1 MKKDNNKDY
10 TEVWKKLQR
19 GIDYNTKLDLYT
31 KNTLY
36 WNFYNDNQWIGVK
49 NNGLPKWQF
58 NICKAIINY
67 FVAFICSQTLKIKYS
82 INNVSDN
89 AVTEEDK
96 RLELFAEK
104 MSNIAQMKWEKDK
117 MDYKLRKLM
126 TDGAVTGDY
135 CAYVLWDKNIK
146 TGQYETGDF
155 TTEVVDGVNVFFGNP
170 NCADVEKQPYILI
183 RGRDTVDNL
192 QNEARTIGKISE
204 EEIQTITSDTDTEY
218 QAGEQSKKELEN
230 AGEFGKCTFVIEFY
244 KKNGTVYFNKS
255 TKNCVIRKDVD
266 LGIEKFP
273 VAWGNWDT
281 IKNSYHGNPPIA
293 GIIDNQISINQLFAM
308 VAYAMKM
315 NAFGKVVY
323 DGTRIIDGWNNNI
336 GEAIRADGDV
346 DGIVK
351 QIQAGNFNSAIL
363 SVIDMAVNYTKQFVG
378 ANDILMGTADARY
391 SSGVAVVAIQKQAAI
406 PLSNI
411 IANKIQFLEDLALIW
426 GEFTIKKYKSRV
438 INYEKNGTVIKDEFN
453 TEGMEDVLLNT
464 KIDISES
471 SYLSEITAIQTLD
484 ALLQQGVINKVQYF
498 DRLKNM
504 GVIPNCEGLLED
516 SKAELQQQQQLMQ
529 QQQEQEV
536 EQLNAEQE
544 QAVAQE
550 EQYTQEAMAQEE
562 AQQAEKNINYE
573 KMAQF
578 MDALPQ
584 ETKDKLAQLPPDEL
598 EATVLK
604 MMKQQVFSTQQSV

>member
-1 MKKDNNKDY
+1 MANKDY

-19 GIDYNTKLDLYT
+19 GIDYNSKLDLYT
-31 KNTLY
+31 KNELY
-36 WNFYNDNQWIGVK
+36 WNFYNDNQWVGVK
-49 NNGLPKWQF
+49 SNNLPKWQF

-67 FVAFICSQTLKIKYS
+67 FVAFICSQTLKIKYT

-96 RLELFAEK
+96 RLQDFGEK

-117 MDYKLRKLM
+117 MDYKLRRLM

-135 CAYVLWDKNIK
+135 CAYVMWDSNVK

-183 RGRDTVDNL
+183 RGRDTVFNL
-192 QNEARTIGKISE
+192 QEEARTKGKVSE
-204 EEIQTITSDTDTEY
+204 EEIQSIVSDTDTDY
-218 QAGEQSKKELEN
+218 QAGEKSKTELDN
-230 AGEFGKCTFVIEFY
+230 AGEFGKCSFVIEFY
-244 KKNGTVYFNKS
+244 KSKGKIFWNKS
-255 TKNCVIRKDVD
+255 TKNCIIRKDVD
-266 LGIEKFP
+266 LGITRYP
-273 VAWGNWDT
+273 VAYGNWDT

-308 VAYAMKM
+308 VSYAMKM

-323 DGTRIIDGWNNNI
+323 DGTRIIDGWNNNF
-336 GEAIRADGDV
+336 GEAIRADGNV

-351 QIQAGNFNSAIL
+351 QLQAGNFNSAIL
-363 SVIDMAVNYTKQFVG
+363 SVIDMAINYTKQFAG

-391 SSGVAVVAIQKQAAI
+391 SSGVAIVAIQKQAAI

-411 IANKIQFLEDLALIW
+411 IANKTQFLENLALIW
-426 GEFTIKKYKSRV
+426 GEFILKYKSRV
-438 INYEKNGTVIKDEFN
+438 INYSKNGEAVKDEFN
-453 TEGMEDVLLNT
+453 TEGMQDILLDT
-464 KIDISES
+464 FIDISES

-504 GVIPNCEGLLED
+504 AVIPNCEGLLID
-516 SKAELQQQQQLMQ
+516 SQKELEQAQAMAQQQQQAEQ
-529 QQQEQEV
+529 QTAYV
-536 EQLNAEQE
+536 EQE
-544 QAVAQE
+544 QA
-550 EQYTQEAMAQEE
+550 AMQEE
-562 AQQAEKNINYE
+562 AEQGERNLNYE

-578 MDALPQ
+578 MEALPQ
-584 ETKDKLAQLPPDEL
+584 ETQEKLALLPPDEL
-598 EATVLK
+598 ETVVLK
-604 MMKQQVFSTQQSV
+604 MMKQEVFNAKSV